1 MVAKYQTAETRLSI
15 ISELN
20 DIDSLAILDENGQA
34 PTLTD
39 QQHKKYVYKQAM
51 ATILICTNVVDRN
64 SNQC

>member
-39 QQHKKYVYKQAM
+39 QQHKNTSTSKQW
-51 ATILICTNVVDRN
+51 LPY
-64 SNQC
+64 